1 MRSDLV
7 KVRPPR
13 LDLAPGVVQRQEP
26 VRVKAFVA
34 QSAIEAFNEGIVGR
48 LSGPAE
54 VQRDAVDIGPM
65 VERPRDKFRA
75 IVHPDLGGG
84 AATFKQQAVHDS
96 DHLLTLDPLIDMN
109 RQALAGV
116 GIDDGQGAKTLA
128 VEQGVGHEVHRPDL
142 VPVRGQRP
150 FHPPCRHNMPTGPF
164 GP

>member
-1 MRSDLV
+1 MTLSQFCHRPEREVRRFIGRRHEPQGCVRSDLV

-65 VERPRDKFRA
+65 VERPIDKFRA
-75 IVHPDLGGG
+75 IVHTDICGG
-84 AATFKQQAVHDS
+84 AATTATTCS
-96 DHLLTLDPLIDMN
+96 PLI
-109 RQALAGV
+109 
-116 GIDDGQGAKTLA
+116 
-128 VEQGVGHEVHRPDL
+128 P
-142 VPVRGQRP
+142 
-150 FHPPCRHNMPTGPF
+150 
-164 GP
+164 